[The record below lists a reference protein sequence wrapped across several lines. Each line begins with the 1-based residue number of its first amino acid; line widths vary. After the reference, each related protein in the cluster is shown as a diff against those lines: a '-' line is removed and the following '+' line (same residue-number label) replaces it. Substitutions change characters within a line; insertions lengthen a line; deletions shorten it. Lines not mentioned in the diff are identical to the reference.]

1 MTWTRPVAAGSDT
14 LDWRE
19 RLAEA
24 WSRTVWDDTE
34 GLSPLRRRVRTHLRA
49 LETAVRSFD
58 ADLIQL
64 RANALTYRT
73 LLSLVPFL
81 AVVFSLF
88 QAFGGLEAAERALQ
102 RRILQNLAPGAAAA
116 VMEHVG
122 GFLDRVSSGAVGG
135 AGVVFLFYTVV
146 SLLTTIEE
154 SFNALWQVEKVRSF
168 FSRFVTYWAMM
179 TVGPVLFALSF
190 SITSAARSHD
200 LVVGLT
206 EAVPGAGW
214 LVLVG
219 FQFVPWLITWT
230 GMTLLYL
237 IVPNTQVRWR
247 AAAGGGILAGTLWEL
262 GKLGFTW
269 ASSNLF
275 RYDAVYGAFAA
286 LAVLLLWLQVGW
298 LIVLTGCK
306 IAYALQHERALVRQ
320 RTAVDL
326 GPAEREALAVFCMI
340 EVARTFLT
348 GERRPTAEELA
359 ARTRVFDI
367 QRQVLNPLIARGLLV
382 AMTDDRPQAAAA
394 RAGDEAVESYVPG
407 RDPSRIALKEVIDA
421 FRHQGASVELG
432 SDAGS
437 AFVRRLMERLEQ
449 ATESGLGDLSLAEAV
464 RRVESGQAEP
474 APGRL
479 AAVELRPPRKE
490 SP

>member
-1 MTWTRPVAAGSDT
+1 
-14 LDWRE
+14 
-19 RLAEA
+19 
-24 WSRTVWDDTE
+24 
-34 GLSPLRRRVRTHLRA
+34 
-49 LETAVRSFD
+49 
-58 ADLIQL
+58 
-64 RANALTYRT
+64 
-73 LLSLVPFL
+73 
-81 AVVFSLF
+81 
-88 QAFGGLEAAERALQ
+88 
-102 RRILQNLAPGAAAA
+102 
-116 VMEHVG
+116 
-122 GFLDRVSSGAVGG
+122 
-135 AGVVFLFYTVV
+135 
-146 SLLTTIEE
+146 
-154 SFNALWQVEKVRSF
+154 
-168 FSRFVTYWAMM
+168 
-179 TVGPVLFALSF
+179 
-190 SITSAARSHD
+190 
-200 LVVGLT
+200 
-206 EAVPGAGW
+206 
-214 LVLVG
+214 
-219 FQFVPWLITWT
+219 
-230 GMTLLYL
+230 
-237 IVPNTQVRWR
+237 
-247 AAAGGGILAGTLWEL
+247 
-262 GKLGFTW
+262 
-269 ASSNLF
+269 
-275 RYDAVYGAFAA
+275 
-286 LAVLLLWLQVGW
+286 VGW